1 MSSCN
6 LRDDNLFKVEL
17 LNSSLIDLD
26 LSFNKNLNSLIFL
39 NSIFSKCN
47 KLKRLNLSDMELT
60 DEKIKGVLFDTIS
73 TELEEINLSN
83 NITLN

>member
-1 MSSCN
+1 
-6 LRDDNLFKVEL
+6 
-17 LNSSLIDLD
+17 
-26 LSFNKNLNSLIFL
+26 
-39 NSIFSKCN
+39 
-47 KLKRLNLSDMELT
+47 MELT